1 MVSKYAKAKLD
12 YLDSLFH
19 DFENQDLDDY
29 TKSHVAKYLTVLCSG
44 IFEDIIKNFVIEL
57 THRANINNEIKDFV
71 FKQIQ
76 RSLRNPDY
84 DNLKSFL
91 KKFNKDWVKRLSDGI
106 EEKNKDALTSIINN
120 KNLIAHGESSTI
132 TFSIV
137 REHYEDSKIIIEQ
150 LDSIILEEKDIERK
164 GAGSI

>member
-29 TKSHVAKYLTVLCSG
+29 TKSHIAKYLTVLCSG
-44 IFEDIIKNFVIEL
+44 ILEDIIKNFVIEL
-57 THRANINNEIKDFV
+57 ARRANIKNEVNDFV

-76 RSLRNPDY
+76 SSFRNPDY

-106 EEKNKDALTSIINN
+106 EEKNKDALTSIVNN

-132 TFSIV
+132 TLSMV
-137 REHYEDSKIIIEQ
+137 KQHYEDSKIIIEQ
-150 LDSIILEEKDIERK
+150 LDSIILREQ
-164 GAGSI
+164 